1 MEFGITQPAGKA
13 VKGQRF
19 IIMVFYALA
28 DLVNNDLYL
37 FLPFVHV
44 FLLLFQP
51 PCNHYKDPESVPLD
65 FTCGYFVFLVLS
77 D

>member
-37 FLPFVHV
+37 FLPFVH
-44 FLLLFQP
+44 
-51 PCNHYKDPESVPLD
+51 PCFNLVSATLD
-65 FTCGYFVFLVLS
+65 IL
-77 D
+77 